1 MRKFKGGG
9 GSSQPADQTV
19 YSTDLPEYVEPYFKR
34 LLQRGEAESLQGY
47 TPYEGQRLS
56 YFSPDELQSQ
66 AMVRGFAEAGTPSAF
81 TAAQTAYEGQGAT
94 TSGFTQGDVS
104 SGYTAPIAGPT
115 GYGAP
120 TEGPTGLYSAP
131 TGGPGRSYTAPITGP
146 SGLYAA
152 PTVGPTG
159 LYQSPTT
166 GPTTYGGG
174 TLGAGYTAG
183 TFTPGYTA
191 QTRASQLAA
200 QQAPDQFTPLSYEE
214 NIQRFMSPYQQNV
227 IDIQK
232 REARRQSD
240 IAASKIQDAASA
252 SGGLGG
258 YREAIMQSERQRN
271 LGQQLDDIQ
280 QRGSQAAFESAQQQ
294 LERERASGV
303 TGTQLGLQRFGAL
316 QSAAQSQ
323 EQLAQQAFNAGQAA
337 RQQAAQLGLSA
348 QQQQEAARQ
357 AQERF
362 TQSAFTQSQQA
373 AQAVGSQN
381 LQSFQAQQQ
390 AAQAAGAQGLQ
401 GFQAAQQAAQ
411 AAGTQA
417 LQGFQAQQQAAQAA
431 GAQGIQ
437 DFQAQQAAAQAAGA
451 QSLQGFQALQQAA
464 QAAGSQ
470 SIQAYQAGEAAK
482 QQAAKLGLSAEQ
494 IEQAGKQAEE
504 KFNQSAFDLSSR
516 YGLAAAQ
523 GLMQAGQG
531 IQQDAISRMSLL
543 SDIGRQQ
550 RALEQASLDM
560 GYQDFLR
567 QRDFTQQQLGMF
579 GSLLRGVPV
588 QPQQTI
594 STYQQQPGL
603 FQTALG
609 AGLSGLGL
617 YRGLGAGAS

>member
-47 TPYEGQRLS
+47 TPYGGQRLS

-66 AMVRGFAEAGTPSAF
+66 AMVRGFAGAGTPQEFKDAS
-81 TAAQTAYEGQGAT
+81 TAYGAQG
-94 TSGFTQGDVS
+94 SISGGFTQGDVS
-104 SGYTAPIAGPT
+104 SAYTAPVAD
-115 GYGAP
+115 
-120 TEGPTGLYSAP
+120 
-131 TGGPGRSYTAPITGP
+131 
-146 SGLYAA
+146 
-152 PTVGPTG
+152 
-159 LYQSPTT
+159 
-166 GPTTYGGG
+166 PTTYGGG
-174 TLGAGYTAG
+174 TLGSGYTARS
-183 TFTPGYTA
+183 FTPGYTA
-191 QTRASQLAA
+191 QTRASQLGM
-200 QQAPDQFTPLSYEE
+200 QQAPGQFTPLSYEE

-240 IAASKIQDAASA
+240 IAASKIQDAAAA

-258 YREAIMQSERQRN
+258 YREAIMQAERERN
-271 LGQQLDDIQ
+271 LSQQLGDIQ
-280 QRGSQAAFESAQQQ
+280 QKGSQAAFESAQQQ
-294 LERERASGV
+294 LERERAQGV

-337 RQQAAQLGLSA
+337 KQQAAQLGLSA
-348 QQQQEAARQ
+348 QQQEEASRQ
-357 AQERF
+357 AQEKF
-362 TQSAFTQSQQA
+362 TQSAFGASQQA
-373 AQAVGSQN
+373 M
-381 LQSFQAQQQ
+381 
-390 AAQAAGAQGLQ
+390 QAAGAQN
-401 GFQAAQQAAQ
+401 
-411 AAGTQA
+411 
-417 LQGFQAQQQAAQAA
+417 
-431 GAQGIQ
+431 
-437 DFQAQQAAAQAAGA
+437 
-451 QSLQGFQALQQAA
+451 
-464 QAAGSQ
+464 
-470 SIQAYQAGEAAK
+470 IQAFQAGEAAR

-504 KFNQSAFDLSSR
+504 KFTQSAFDLSSR

-543 SDIGRQQ
+543 SDIGKQQ
-550 RALEQASLDM
+550 RALEQAGLDM

-579 GSLLRGVPV
+579 GGLLRGVPV

-617 YRGLGAGAS
+617 YRGLGSGAA

>member
-47 TPYEGQRLS
+47 TPYGGQRLS

-66 AMVRGFAEAGTPSAF
+66 AMVRGFAQAGTPSAF
-81 TAAQTAYEGQGAT
+81 TSAQTAYEGQGTT
-94 TSGFTQGDVS
+94 TSGFTQGDVAS
-104 SGYTAPIAGPT
+104 TYTAPVAGPT
-115 GYGAP
+115 GY
-120 TEGPTGLYSAP
+120 SA
-131 TGGPGRSYTAPITGP
+131 
-146 SGLYAA
+146 
-152 PTVGPTG
+152 
-159 LYQSPTT
+159 PTT
-166 GPTTYGGG
+166 GPATYGGG
-174 TLGAGYTAG
+174 TLGRGYTAG

-191 QTRASQLAA
+191 QTRASQLGM
-200 QQAPDQFTPLSYEE
+200 QQAPDQFTPMSYEE

-232 REARRQSD
+232 REAIRESQKAGSR
-240 IAASKIQDAASA
+240 IQDAAAS

-258 YREAIMQSERQRN
+258 YREAIMQAERQRN

-294 LERERASGV
+294 LERERAQGV

-316 QSAAQSQ
+316 QSAAQAQ

-337 RQQAAQLGLSA
+337 KQQAAQLGLSA
-348 QQQQEAARQ
+348 QQQEEAARQ
-357 AQERF
+357 AQEKF
-362 TQSAFTQSQQA
+362 NQSAFAQS
-373 AQAVGSQN
+373 
-381 LQSFQAQQQ
+381 QQ
-390 AAQAAGAQGLQ
+390 AAQAAGAQN
-401 GFQAAQQAAQ
+401 
-411 AAGTQA
+411 
-417 LQGFQAQQQAAQAA
+417 
-431 GAQGIQ
+431 I
-437 DFQAQQAAAQAAGA
+437 
-451 QSLQGFQALQQAA
+451 QGFQALQQAA
-464 QAAGSQ
+464 QASGAQ
-470 SIQAYQAGEAAK
+470 SIQAFQAGEAAR

-504 KFNQSAFDLSSR
+504 KFKQSAFDLSSR

-579 GSLLRGVPV
+579 GGLLRGVPV

-617 YRGLGAGAS
+617 YRGLGGGPS